1 MVWRRSAVKIYRAL
15 LLAYPAEFR
24 HEYAPEMERLFA
36 DRLRSEPRLR
46 VWLETLADIA
56 WSAPKEHLHVAWG
69 DLRYGAR
76 TLAKAPAFTAVALL
90 AMAFGI
96 GATTAVFSLVN
107 AVLIRSLPYGDAE
120 RLVYVWTPNPRFEG
134 TPREMT
140 PFTADYYDWLRMSR
154 SFSELALFHQ
164 EMLNVPGA
172 QAAVRL
178 GGARVTGNFFQTL
191 RVSSAMGRTIDAE
204 DDQPGHEH
212 VAVISDRLWHSR
224 FGGDPGVLGKML
236 SLNRESYQVVGVMPA
251 AFVYPHDGDFPY
263 GISGLRATDVW
274 IPLAETEKQKLDRA
288 QNPEDGVA
296 IGRLRPG
303 VTLREAQSEMSAI
316 EARLDPL
323 YPPLFRGW
331 QAYVQPFVESA
342 VGNVRRLLWLLFG
355 AVSLVLL
362 ISCSN
367 VANLLAARA
376 AGRTYEMGVRTAL
389 GAERVRLVRQMLT
402 EALLLAAGGGA
413 LGVLLALG
421 GIRVLVRL
429 NPGEIPRM
437 DETSLDIR
445 VLLFSAGITFV
456 TGLLFGLLPALAAS
470 RVDVTALLKQGTR
483 SITGPSKR
491 LRSGLIVTEVAL
503 AVILLAGAGLLVRSY
518 LNVLSVD
525 TGFSASTLTM
535 ELRLDANYRTPGQRA
550 ALFRNLIGR
559 IRTLPGVQSAGLVS
573 AAPLSH
579 HESITFV
586 EVKGY
591 PNRKDQTTDARSAGG
606 GYFEAMDIHLLA
618 GRFFTDDD
626 ATRKPPVVVVS
637 RSFADLYFRG
647 REAVGGQ
654 IRTGGRADAP
664 WYTITGVV
672 ADVRHWST
680 EQAPKPT
687 FYRPFFAEVDGH
699 ATLAIRST
707 LPPDRVTAS
716 VRGAVRSVDPTLA
729 LEQIRTMEQRV
740 MESNNRRRFQT
751 LVLAVFA
758 AAAVFLALVG
768 LYGLMAFAVKQRT
781 AEVGLRLALGASR
794 CQVLTMVLRQG
805 LGLVAAGLALGLAA
819 ALPLTRVV
827 AAWLYGVKA
836 EDPLTFAA
844 VPVMLLAVGLAACAI
859 PAWKA
864 TRIDPVT
871 ALRYE

>member
-1 MVWRRSAVKIYRAL
+1 
-15 LLAYPAEFR
+15 
-24 HEYAPEMERLFA
+24 
-36 DRLRSEPRLR
+36 
-46 VWLETLADIA
+46 
-56 WSAPKEHLHVAWG
+56 
-69 DLRYGAR
+69 
-76 TLAKAPAFTAVALL
+76 
-90 AMAFGI
+90 
-96 GATTAVFSLVN
+96 
-107 AVLIRSLPYGDAE
+107 
-120 RLVYVWTPNPRFEG
+120 
-134 TPREMT
+134 
-140 PFTADYYDWLRMSR
+140 
-154 SFSELALFHQ
+154 
-164 EMLNVPGA
+164 
-172 QAAVRL
+172 
-178 GGARVTGNFFQTL
+178 
-191 RVSSAMGRTIDAE
+191 
-204 DDQPGHEH
+204 
-212 VAVISDRLWHSR
+212 
-224 FGGDPGVLGKML
+224 
-236 SLNRESYQVVGVMPA
+236 
-251 AFVYPHDGDFPY
+251 
-263 GISGLRATDVW
+263 
-274 IPLAETEKQKLDRA
+274 
-288 QNPEDGVA
+288 
-296 IGRLRPG
+296 
-303 VTLREAQSEMSAI
+303 
-316 EARLDPL
+316 
-323 YPPLFRGW
+323 
-331 QAYVQPFVESA
+331 
-342 VGNVRRLLWLLFG
+342 
-355 AVSLVLL
+355 
-362 ISCSN
+362 
-367 VANLLAARA
+367 
-376 AGRTYEMGVRTAL
+376 
-389 GAERVRLVRQMLT
+389 
-402 EALLLAAGGGA
+402 
-413 LGVLLALG
+413 
-421 GIRVLVRL
+421 
-429 NPGEIPRM
+429 
-437 DETSLDIR
+437 
-445 VLLFSAGITFV
+445 
-456 TGLLFGLLPALAAS
+456 
-470 RVDVTALLKQGTR
+470 
-483 SITGPSKR
+483 
-491 LRSGLIVTEVAL
+491 
-503 AVILLAGAGLLVRSY
+503 
-518 LNVLSVD
+518 
-525 TGFSASTLTM
+525 
-535 ELRLDANYRTPGQRA
+535 
-550 ALFRNLIGR
+550 
-559 IRTLPGVQSAGLVS
+559 
-573 AAPLSH
+573 
-579 HESITFV
+579 
-586 EVKGY
+586 
-591 PNRKDQTTDARSAGG
+591 
-606 GYFEAMDIHLLA
+606 MDIHLLA

-794 CQVLTMVLRQG
+794 GQVLTMVLRQG

>member
-1 MVWRRSAVKIYRAL
+1 MVWRRNAVKIYRVL

-36 DRLRSEPRLR
+36 DRLQAEPRLR
-46 VWLETLADIA
+46 VWLETIADVV

-107 AVLIRSLPYGDAE
+107 AVLIRSLPYGDAQ

-134 TPREMT
+134 TPREMS
-140 PFTADYYDWLRMSR
+140 PLTADYYDWLRMSR
-154 SFSELALFHQ
+154 SFSDLALFHQ
-164 EMLNVPGA
+164 EMFNVPGA
-172 QAAVRL
+172 ETVVRM

-191 RVSSAMGRTIDAE
+191 RVLPAMGRTIGAE
-204 DDQPGHEH
+204 DDQPGREH

-224 FGGDPGVLGKML
+224 FGADPSVLGKMQP
-236 SLNRESYQVVGVMPA
+236 LNREFYQIVGVMPA
-251 AFVYPHDGDFPY
+251 PFVYPHDGDFPY
-263 GISGLRATDVW
+263 GINGLKAADVW
-274 IPLAETEKQKLDRA
+274 IPLALTEKRKSARPGPD
-288 QNPEDGVA
+288 EGVA
-296 IGRLRPG
+296 VGRLRPG
-303 VTLREAQSEMSAI
+303 VTSQQAQSEMSAI

-331 QAYVQPFVESA
+331 QAYVQPFVESS

-421 GIRVLVRL
+421 AIRAMVRL
-429 NPGEIPRM
+429 NPGEIPRL
-437 DETSLDIR
+437 DETSLDIL
-445 VLLFSAGITFV
+445 VLLFSAGITLV
-456 TGLLFGLLPALAAS
+456 TGLLFGLLPAIAAS
-470 RVDVTALLKQGTR
+470 RVDVSALLKQGTR
-483 SITGPSKR
+483 SIASPSKR

-503 AVILLAGAGLLVRSY
+503 AVVLLAAAGLLLRSY

-535 ELRLDANYRTPGQRA
+535 ELRLDADYRTREQRA
-550 ALFRNLIGR
+550 AIFRNLIGQ
-559 IRTLPGVQSAGLVS
+559 IRNLPGVQSAGIVT
-573 AAPLSH
+573 APPLSH

-591 PNRKDQTTDARSAGG
+591 PNRKDQMTDARSASG
-606 GYFEAMDIHLLA
+606 GYFEAMGIRLLA
-618 GRFFTDDD
+618 GRFFTDYD

-647 REAVGGQ
+647 QEAVGGQ
-654 IRTGGRADAP
+654 IRTGGGSDAP
-664 WYTITGVV
+664 WYTVAGVV
-672 ADVRHWST
+672 ADVRHSST
-680 EQAPKPT
+680 EQAPKPA
-687 FYRPFFAEVDGH
+687 FYAPFAEDYDR

-716 VRGAVRSVDPTLA
+716 VRGAVRTLDPALA

-740 MESNNRRRFQT
+740 TESNSRRRFQT

-768 LYGLMAFAVKQRT
+768 LYGLMAYAVKQRT

-794 CQVLTMVLRQG
+794 GQVLAMVLRQG

-836 EDPLTFAA
+836 VDPLTFVA
-844 VPVMLLAVGLAACAI
+844 VPGMLLVVGLAACAI

-864 TRIDPVT
+864 TCIDPVS